1 MSTEDRTL
9 VTLNLAGIDCG
20 DWETMTGREMDS
32 DGDAYRP
39 LPGQSQVAMGGP
51 KTYSEITVGR
61 TYLPERDFQLAK
73 TLRTLGSKATGSCT
87 ESELDDD
94 YNAFGNATTWSVRL
108 KGVKTPDTDRDS
120 ANRKKI
126 ELTLTVSGD
135 PS

>member
-1 MSTEDRTL
+1 

-20 DWETMTGREMDS
+20 DWETISGREMDS

-51 KTYSEITVGR
+51 KTYSDITLTR
-61 TYLPERDFQLAK
+61 TYLTERDAQLVR
-73 TLRTLGSKATGSCT
+73 TLRTLGPKAVGSCT

-94 YNAFGNATTWSVRL
+94 YNAFGEKTTWSVRL
-108 KGVKTPDTDRDS
+108 KGLTAPDSDRDS
-120 ANRKKI
+120 ANRKKL
-126 ELTLTVSGD
+126 EVTLTVSGD